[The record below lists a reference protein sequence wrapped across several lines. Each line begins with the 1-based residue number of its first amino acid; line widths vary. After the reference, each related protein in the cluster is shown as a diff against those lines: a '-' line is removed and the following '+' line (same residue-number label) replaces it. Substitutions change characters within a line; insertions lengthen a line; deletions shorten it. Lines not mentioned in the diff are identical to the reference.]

1 MFKNFGFGGKYGR
14 KAKWANMNFKEDLSR
29 DSLADVNFNTK
40 PLLKSFEDSLLDCK
54 QFWIAGGSLIIFGF
68 E

>member
-1 MFKNFGFGGKYGR
+1 
-14 KAKWANMNFKEDLSR
+14 MNFKEDLSR

-40 PLLKSFEDSLLDCK
+40 PQKSFEDSLLDCK